1 MKSVNYT
8 TGFGKAGL
16 NAGSHALG
24 KVHGNLK
31 HRRTHFFRDTHDVF
45 YYIITLG
52 ALYVSGN
59 GAFLA
64 MGILIGEK
72 CVYFAIRQRGLVNG
86 HVGTYVLRKEVPF
99 FCMVRILPLTEYR
112 EMILVKPFKLITV
125 YVEELL

>member
-1 MKSVNYT
+1 
-8 TGFGKAGL
+8 
-16 NAGSHALG
+16 
-24 KVHGNLK
+24 
-31 HRRTHFFRDTHDVF
+31 
-45 YYIITLG
+45 
-52 ALYVSGN
+52 
-59 GAFLA
+59 

-99 FCMVRILPLTEYR
+99 FCMLRILPLKESR